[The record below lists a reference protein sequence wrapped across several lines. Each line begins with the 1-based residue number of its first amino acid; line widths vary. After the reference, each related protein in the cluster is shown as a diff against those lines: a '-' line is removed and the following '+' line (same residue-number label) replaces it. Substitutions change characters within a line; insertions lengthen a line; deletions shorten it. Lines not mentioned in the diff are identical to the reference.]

1 MRHKK
6 QLVTALALVITS
18 GIFTT
23 TARADERD
31 KKTTITIN
39 QAIQIQDAILQPGSY
54 VLKLVN
60 LPSERHLVQVLNNS
74 ENRVITTV
82 FTVPVQKKEPAEDS
96 KFEFYAS

>member
-1 MRHKK
+1 MRQTN
-6 QLVTALALVITS
+6 QLLTALALFITS

-23 TARADERD
+23 AARADEWN

-39 QAIQIQDAILQPGSY
+39 QAIQIQDAVLQPGSY

-60 LPSERHLVQVLNNS
+60 LPSERHLVQVLNQA

-82 FTVPVQKKEPAEDS
+82 FTVPVQKKRTGGRQ
-96 KFEFYAS
+96 